1 MSTDGWN
8 RDDTPMTRGEFGVWE
23 VTLPAKDGHL
33 EIPHNT
39 KVKVRNT
46 TSTSMMLAIDKVA
59 DIHGHSH
66 ISRAY

>member
-1 MSTDGWN
+1 MA
-8 RDDTPMTRGEFGVWE
+8 RGDFGVWE
-23 VTLPAKDGHL
+23 VTLPAKDGQL
-33 EIPHNT
+33 GIPHNT

-46 TSTSMMLAIDKVA
+46 ASTSLFAAIDKEA